1 MERVKTGISQLDEI
15 LHGGFLRGDSIMLGG
30 PAGAGK
36 TSLGLQFLVN
46 GATKFGENGIFVT
59 FEQLP
64 DQLYRD
70 EKFRMGLAETGRR
83 RQNPSGMYIAQ
94 TAGWG

>member
-1 MERVKTGISQLDEI
+1 MERVKTGIPQLDGI
-15 LHGGFLRGDSIMLGG
+15 LHGGFLKGDSIMLGG

-70 EKFRMGLAETGRR
+70 RKVSDGTCGNWKKKAK
-83 RQNPSGMYIAQ
+83 S
-94 TAGWG
+94 